1 MNRRTLLIGG
11 AAGGAV
17 AAGFG
22 GLILKTKQDISE
34 WRAAA
39 AALRRPLDSRLR
51 GRDALTELVRAA
63 TLAANSHNTQAWR
76 FAVGEATITVLPDF
90 SRRTPVVD
98 PDDHHLSASLGAA
111 VENIV
116 QAAPVFGLVA
126 TPRFDAQGDG
136 RVVIDLHGGDTVTSA
151 MAAAIVTRQCSRAL
165 YDGRAVAA
173 DAQRALAAAGNG
185 EGVKLLLLTDRP
197 AIDAVAELI
206 IDGNSRQLND
216 PAFMAE
222 LKHWLRFSYAKA
234 LRTGDGL
241 FSAASGNPP
250 LPAPVGRML
259 FDVVMSADSENRKC
273 RDQIASSAGLAVFV
287 SARDDRAHWLAS
299 GRAYQRF
306 ALQASALGIRHAFL
320 NQAVEVAPVRRRL
333 AEQLAPGA
341 RPDLIVRFGY
351 GPQMPPSLRRPVME
365 VLA

>member
-1 MNRRTLLIGG
+1 MDRRTVLAGG
-11 AAGGAV
+11 AAAAV
-17 AAGFG
+17 AAAAGM
-22 GLILKTKQDISE
+22 TSWTRQDIGE
-34 WRAAA
+34 WRAVA
-39 AALRRPLDSRLR
+39 AALRRPLDGGPA

-76 FAVGEATITVLPDF
+76 FAIGEAAITVLPDF
-90 SRRTPVVD
+90 ARRTPVVD
-98 PDDHHLSASLGAA
+98 PDDHHLYASLGAA

-126 TPRFDAQGDG
+126 TPRFVAQGDG
-136 RVVIDLHGGDTVTSA
+136 RVVIDLRDGDTVTTP

-173 DAQRALAAAGNG
+173 DALRALAAAGNG
-185 EGVKLLLLTDRP
+185 EGVKLLLLTERP
-197 AIDAVAELI
+197 AIAAVAELI

-216 PAFMAE
+216 PVFMAE
-222 LKHWLRFSYAKA
+222 LKHWLRFSYAEA
-234 LRTGDGL
+234 LRTADGL
-241 FSAASGNPP
+241 FAAASGNPA
-250 LPAPVGRML
+250 LPTPVGRML
-259 FDVVMSADSENRKC
+259 FDVVMSANSENRTC
-273 RDQIASSAGLAVFV
+273 RDQIASSAGLAIFV

-306 ALQASALGIRHAFL
+306 ALQATALGISHAFL

-333 AEQLAPGA
+333 AEQLAPGT
-341 RPDLIVRFGY
+341 RPDLIVRIGY
-351 GPQMPPSLRRPVME
+351 GPQMPPSLRRPVTE